1 MILAELGVPATTA
14 QLRTVRLL
22 AARVAREQGVSEET
36 VEDIRLAVGEACV
49 LHIGSARQILLSIA
63 VDEAALTVTVQSQG
77 DASDDA
83 VVADP
88 ELSRVLLEALVP
100 ELGDLPNGLRLRWPT
115 AA

>member
-22 AARVAREQGVSEET
+22 AARVAREQGVNDET

-49 LHIGSARQILLSIA
+49 LQIGIAQQILLSIA
-63 VDEAALTVTVQSQG
+63 VDQSALTVIVQSEG
-77 DASDDA
+77 DASKDA
-83 VVADP
+83 VVADQ
-88 ELSRVLLEALVP
+88 ELSRVMLEALVP
-100 ELGDLPNGLRLRWPT
+100 ELGELPNGLRLRWPS